1 MATSYRTTPTETK
14 GMPSGIPFIISN
26 EAAERFSFYGMK
38 AALAIFLANYLVAL
52 GGDNLNEAA
61 ATSYVS
67 YFNSAVYLTPVLGA
81 FLADL
86 FYGKYRTI
94 ITLSIVY
101 CLGHLSLAMM
111 GVGGMVEVWL
121 LSGLGL
127 IALGAGGIKPCVSAH
142 VGDQFGKSNQHLLTR
157 IFNIFYF
164 SINAGAIV
172 SNLLIPWV
180 LKWYGPHWAF
190 GIPGVLMALATLFF
204 WMGRRRFIHVPAK
217 PGEFL
222 RELFSAEGLKAIG
235 KLTPLYLF
243 VAIFWCLFDQ
253 TASSLVFQA
262 EKMDLNILGI
272 EVLPSQIQAFNP
284 FLILIFI
291 PLFTLV
297 IYPTVNRFINFT
309 PLRKIGT
316 GLALMVVSFA
326 VLAWAQEAIDRGET
340 PSVGWQLL
348 SYLIFTAAEILISI
362 VCLEFS
368 YTQAPRRIKSL
379 IMAFFLVSV
388 SIGNAITGLINGY
401 IQIPEPAQAQ
411 LEAAVAKLEPGW
423 EESPRNIALPGFDGI
438 TGNEDDFMARLKDG
452 ELDEIELPVENILK
466 SPAEKVEAL
475 VLERMAATGGNE
487 TLAPSPEQV
496 GDLGTDP
503 WGNPIEYRIISAK
516 KLQVRSAGPDK
527 TTGTQWDQ
535 VAELTITPPS
545 APSAK
550 SWMDAFRPPSPWL
563 DRHGV
568 QNQDEVSAT
577 EIAYKVGGGTRLEG
591 AAYFWFFTKLMAVT
605 AILFIPFALVYR
617 PRTYMQH

>member
-1 MATSYRTTPTETK
+1 MSSLYRTTPTDTK

-52 GGDNLNEAA
+52 GGNNLNEAS

-67 YFNSAVYLTPVLGA
+67 FFNSAVYLTPVLGA
-81 FLADL
+81 IVADL

-101 CLGHLSLAMM
+101 CLGHLCLALM
-111 GVGGMVEVWL
+111 GVGGVVEVWL

-142 VGDQFGKSNQHLLTR
+142 VGDQFGKSNQHLLTK

-204 WMGRRRFIHVPAK
+204 WMGRNRFVHIPANRHD
-217 PGEFL
+217 FR

-284 FLILIFI
+284 FLILVLI
-291 PLFTLV
+291 PLFTVV
-297 IYPTVNRFINFT
+297 IYPTMGRFTQVT

-316 GLALMVVSFA
+316 GLALMVLSFA

-348 SYLIFTAAEILISI
+348 SYLIFTCAEILISI

-379 IMAFFLVSV
+379 IMAFFLCSV
-388 SIGNAITGLINGY
+388 AVGNLITGVINDY
-401 IQIPEPAQAQ
+401 IQIPEAGSAQF
-411 LEAAVAKLEPGW
+411 EKAVAKLKADGTELTR
-423 EESPRNIALPGFDGI
+423 EVVLPGFDGAAG
-438 TGNEDDFMARLKDG
+438 TDDDLVATIKEG
-452 ELDEIELPVENILK
+452 ELEGIDFPQLAALEA
-466 SPAEKVEAL
+466 PAEKLEKQ
-475 VLERMAATGGNE
+475 VLARINSRPDNEPIVPSLEQIGELGN
-487 TLAPSPEQV
+487 
-496 GDLGTDP
+496 DP
-503 WGNPIEYRIISAK
+503 WGTPFEYRIISAK
-516 KLQVRSAGPDK
+516 TIQLRSAGPDK
-527 TTGTQWDQ
+527 VPGTMWDH
-535 VAELTITPPS
+535 VAEISINPPS
-545 APSAK
+545 SPPAE
-550 SWMDAFRPPSPWL
+550 SWMDALRPPTPWL
-563 DRHGV
+563 ESHGGQV
-568 QNQDEVSAT
+568 KETAVTS
-577 EIAYKVGGGTRLEG
+577 ISYSVGGGTRLQG
-591 AAYFWFFTKLMAVT
+591 AEYFWFFTKLMAIT
-605 AILFIPFALVYR
+605 AVLFIPFAMIYKT
-617 PRTYMQH
+617 RTYLQE